1 VVKGSAQEYST
12 KEWWQA
18 VRTVLGG
25 QYPNLRVQA
34 AGFTEKLWR
43 LTAAL
48 RERVWLSPLLPRFHL
63 RVFLWHTEVI
73 EGHQFT
79 WLRNGPMFLGKA
91 EYEEVVS
98 PGFEMRMWSCQSQI

>member
-1 VVKGSAQEYST
+1 VGGCYIDFKAWKRPTMGSQ
-12 KEWWQA
+12 
-18 VRTVLGG
+18 VLS
-25 QYPNLRVQA
+25 
-34 AGFTEKLWR
+34 GFTEKLWR

>member
-1 VVKGSAQEYST
+1 VAAYRGAQGT
-12 KEWWQA
+12 
-18 VRTVLGG
+18 
-25 QYPNLRVQA
+25 RVA
-34 AGFTEKLWR
+34 FPFAPPLPFT
-43 LTAAL
+43 
-48 RERVWLSPLLPRFHL
+48 
-63 RVFLWHTEVI
+63 VFLRHTKVI